1 MNQTD
6 LYEYYLSSYKHPE
19 NVTLEYC
26 RRMAVPFIRNLS
38 NTNQVSNQVLSS
50 QPDSETTTRRMKN
63 KRCSC
68 KEIVCFRCQRKGHT
82 ATISPAPAAVAR
94 NMAHMR
100 EESNLDITSGATV
113 QKDMDY
119 AMRLGPLDDESY
131 WLGSGCTI
139 HISNNKSHFDSFTP
153 CDGFVEGIGAQCAV
167 EGKGTITT

>member
-1 MNQTD
+1 Q
-6 LYEYYLSSYKHPE
+6 
-19 NVTLEYC
+19 
-26 RRMAVPFIRNLS
+26 
-38 NTNQVSNQVLSS
+38 
-50 QPDSETTTRRMKN
+50 
-63 KRCSC
+63 
-68 KEIVCFRCQRKGHT
+68 QRGHS
-82 ATISPAPAAVAR
+82 ATICPAPVAIPR
-94 NMAHMR
+94 TMAHMR